1 MEFLDASSAKFKAA
15 VEAVQALLVYKGA
28 PASKSTAPRVDGQS
42 VSSDGHEHIAA
53 IKDSCDDHIAMA
65 KSFSIPDTNV
75 ITAPELKASAEYII
89 SHSDTPASIV
99 QQRKEKMDLL
109 NNIKRSFAKEDD
121 AAKRRLQ
128 KFAKPVAS
136 RISFCLLN
144 VMLAAVSYPD
154 TELANDLFKGVP
166 NIGDIPITHSHAPC
180 NVPRTKNSLE
190 PNYASR
196 LIGSMRRRAKKATP
210 EQMDGL
216 EQCYQKTLDEKEQGW
231 ADGPFTKD
239 DLDQEFP
246 SGWHCSERF
255 PQFRY
260 KGAPCRPCDNFR
272 TSGINDF
279 NSYQERIVCENA
291 GFPSRMGKHFY
302 HLLCAKY
309 GVQQWPRH
317 CDMAHG
323 TDDFTKAYRQIPV
336 RDYAY
341 NVVAIWNP
349 RKQLVEF
356 FVIRGLCF
364 GSAASMLQFNRY
376 SQFMAFFSNAFFGTT
391 CVSYYDDYDVA
402 EPLFSALNSQ
412 NTLWLLHKAVGFLLD
427 KDKHVRAAAN
437 NNPFLGV
444 ITDFTSFALGKI
456 YLRISEPR
464 KEKVTAMLHDI
475 LTKGS
480 LTAAQAS
487 SLRGKLYFCTLTA
500 FNKVGR
506 GMLNAFTA
514 RQYSSSTYLSSEL
527 RDAVNFFM
535 ILIPNMMPRCID
547 LTIVLRST
555 LIIWSDAMYEAR
567 TGGLGFVAYDPDDGN
582 YYYSA
587 YWVPVWVY
595 LFFRSLLTY
604 IGQLELYAVLFCYLT
619 LPASLLVQR
628 PILHYIDNTSSM
640 AGAIK
645 GSSPKRDSAWIICV
659 LHLIFS
665 KWNIAPWFAYVA
677 SKANCSDGPS
687 RFDFSYVRTQLR
699 AKWLNPVPLTLD
711 QWKSS
716 PADWLPPRPERRKRD
731 SGSARRAAKKK
742 HESHV

>member
-1 MEFLDASSAKFKAA
+1 MEFLDASSAKFQSA
-15 VEAVQALLVYKGA
+15 VEAVRAHLVYKGDPA
-28 PASKSTAPRVDGQS
+28 PKSPAPRVDGQS
-42 VSSDGHEHIAA
+42 VSSDGHEHIPS
-53 IKDSCDDHIAMA
+53 IKESCDDHIAMA
-65 KSFSIPDTNV
+65 KEFSIPDTNL
-75 ITAPELKASAEYII
+75 ITAPELIASAEYIV
-89 SHSDTPASIV
+89 SHSDTPELIV
-99 QQRKEKMDLL
+99 KHRQAKMALL
-109 NNIKRSFAKEDD
+109 NKIKSSFARED
-121 AAKRRLQ
+121 AAAKCRLQ

-136 RISFCLLN
+136 RISFSLLK
-144 VMLAAVSYPD
+144 VMLKAVSYPD
-154 TELANDLFKGVP
+154 TELANDLFRGVP

-180 NVPRTKNSLE
+180 SVPRTKSSLE
-190 PNYASR
+190 PNYAAR

-210 EQMDGL
+210 QQIDGF
-216 EQCYQKTLDEKEQGW
+216 EQCYQKTIDETEQGW

-239 DLDQEFP
+239 ELDQEFP

-260 KGAPCRPCDNFR
+260 EGAPCRPCDNFR

-279 NSYQERIVCENA
+279 NSYHERIVCENA

-302 HLLCAKY
+302 YLLREKY
-309 GVQQWPRH
+309 GAQQWPHH
-317 CDMAHG
+317 CNMVHG

-341 NVVAIWNP
+341 NIVAIWNP

-364 GSAASMLQFNRY
+364 GSAASVLQFNRY
-376 SQFMAFFSNAFFGTT
+376 SQFMAFFSNAFFGTA
-391 CVSYYDDYDVA
+391 CASYYDDYDVA
-402 EPLFSALNSQ
+402 EPRFSALNSQ
-412 NTLWLLHKAVGFLLD
+412 NSLWQLHIAAGFLLD
-427 KDKHVRAAAN
+427 KGKHVRAAEN

-444 ITDFTSFALGKI
+444 ITDFTSFAQGKI
-456 YLRISEPR
+456 YLRISASR
-464 KEKVTAMLHDI
+464 KTKVTAMLSDV

-514 RQYSSSTYLSSEL
+514 RQYSKSTFLSSEL
-527 RDAVNFFM
+527 RDAVNFFL

-547 LTIVLRST
+547 LTIALRST
-555 LIIWSDAMYEAR
+555 LVIWSDAMYEAR
-567 TGGLGFVAYDPDDGN
+567 SGGLGFVAYDPDDDV

-587 YWVPVWVY
+587 YKVPVWVY

-619 LPASLLVQR
+619 LPASLLVHR

-659 LHLIFS
+659 LHLVFS

-687 RFDFSYVRTQLR
+687 RFDFSYVRTRLR
-699 AKWLNPVPLTLD
+699 ANWLSPVPLTLG
-711 QWKSS
+711 QWKST
-716 PADWLPPRPERRKRD
+716 PADWLPLRPERRKRD
-731 SGSARRAAKKK
+731 SGSVRRAAKKK